1 MSKGDPAG
9 AKAPRR
15 LPDRPR
21 KAIAWS
27 GNQRSQ
33 YKILKTCGQWGFHL
47 RFHGDLIGT
56 EGTRLLREYA
66 SKGDPQAQSAEEAH
80 RTARGKRVPGEE
92 INGHSIK
99 SSKRV
104 GDWVSILDFMEIN

>member
-1 MSKGDPAG
+1 MERKVRDSCGRYVSKGDPAG

-21 KAIAWS
+21 KASAWR

-33 YKILKTCGQWGFHL
+33 YKILKTCGQLGFHL

-56 EGTRLLREYA
+56 EGTRLLREYV
-66 SKGDPQAQSAEEAH
+66 SKGDPAGAKRRGGSPDRLRKASAW
-80 RTARGKRVPGEE
+80 RGNQR
-92 INGHSIK
+92 SQ
-99 SSKRV
+99 
-104 GDWVSILDFMEIN
+104 